1 MFSVALGVLDARL
14 ADGFQRPGIEE
25 TLDAFR
31 QLDDALEWVET
42 LALEKAPADQA
53 GAAALDLRAMPAFAG
68 CSEEAL
74 AALEASVELR
84 AIKSGKKLWKA
95 GIAGGELFMIRR
107 GAVKIT
113 LPVGKKESYHLA
125 TTGPGNIIGAI
136 GFLDAGVHVAD
147 ALALTEVE
155 VYVLSRTLFNTL
167 AERQPS
173 VALAITEHL
182 ARNLSDR
189 LRVAVSEVQA
199 LRG

>member
-1 MFSVALGVLDARL
+1 PKGLPSGLKMKRFLKDTGVV
-14 ADGFQRPGIEE
+14 RP
-25 TLDAFR
+25 TNKAFAFR
-31 QLDDALEWVET
+31 QLDDALEWVEAQ
-42 LALEKAPADQA
+42 ALEGTAAA
-53 GAAALDLRAMPAFAG
+53 RAAAAALALRDMPAFAG

-74 AALEASVELR
+74 AALETSVEFR
-84 AIKSGKKLWKA
+84 VIKSGKKLWKA
-95 GIAGGELFMIRR
+95 DAAGDELFLIRR
-107 GAVKIT
+107 GAVKIL
-113 LPVGKKESYHLA
+113 LPLGKKESYHLA
-125 TTGPGNIIGAI
+125 TSGPGDIVGAM
-136 GFLDAGVHVAD
+136 GFLDASVHVAD